1 MNSKACKIQPDAVIS
16 GCIGYLLL
24 GVEDVGHRPLHV
36 GLSGTD
42 PNVSEENIFDGDFLD
57 AVLGDADLADF
68 PVFNRLQSDFPGG
81 VTHLKTSH
89 EL

>member
-1 MNSKACKIQPDAVIS
+1 MNSKASKIEPDAVIS

-24 GVEDVGHRPLHV
+24 GVEDIGHRPLHA

-42 PNVSEENIFDGDFLD
+42 PDVTEENIFDGDFLD

-68 PVFNRLQSDFPGG
+68 TVLNRL
-81 VTHLKTSH
+81 
-89 EL
+89 

>member
-1 MNSKACKIQPDAVIS
+1 M
-16 GCIGYLLL
+16 L

-68 PVFNRLQSDFPGG
+68 TVLNRL
-81 VTHLKTSH
+81 
-89 EL
+89 